1 MKFIENELE
10 LYDSRIFVNLT
21 DEDKKS
27 IFCSPKYSH
36 QFVKKDDVIYHAK
49 LRRIN
54 LVVNEILGELISEYF
69 DLDTVK
75 SKIFRGGQPHY
86 CWLLTK
92 NFTIFNEKYSYFTDK
107 LFPNLSL
114 EKGLNKLNNL
124 GQIYIS
130 EEDKYYT
137 VDENDLKKLILSLKK
152 LIVRDFMTNQVDRHY
167 ANFVLCYDKSFIKL
181 MPVFD
186 YEHSFKDGTI
196 AKEFN
201 LFDFKIWNDSAQNFI
216 KEDDT
221 FQELFEKALKLNMRK
236 IIKKMCEE
244 YPIRLSSSEKWDYE
258 SVTRERKNDIKR
270 YKLIR

>member
-75 SKIFRGGQPHY
+75 SKIFRGGQPRY

-92 NFTIFNEKYSYFTDK
+92 NFTNFNEKYSYFTDK
-107 LFPNLSL
+107 LFPNLNL
-114 EKGLNKLNNL
+114 EEGLDKLYCL
-124 GQIYIS
+124 YQIY
-130 EEDKYYT
+130 DKEIDKIYT

-201 LFDFKIWNDSAQNFI
+201 IFDFKIWNDSAQDFI